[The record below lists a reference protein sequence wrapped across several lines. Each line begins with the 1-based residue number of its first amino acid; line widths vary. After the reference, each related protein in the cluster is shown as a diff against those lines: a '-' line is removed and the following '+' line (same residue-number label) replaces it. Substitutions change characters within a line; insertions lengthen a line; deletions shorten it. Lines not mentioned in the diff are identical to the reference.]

1 MSKAIEQIVD
11 VYVRLGHRR
20 ALEDLRTHR
29 QKLAFD
35 LKARSG
41 TGYDFS
47 LPIRQIE
54 EELSAI
60 EMGLDR
66 LIPGPE

>member
-1 MSKAIEQIVD
+1 MSKAIEQIVET
-11 VYVRLGHRR
+11 YVRLGDRQR
-20 ALEDLRTHR
+20 LEDLRAHW
-29 QKLAFD
+29 QKLVFD

-41 TGYDFS
+41 YDFS
-47 LPIRQIE
+47 LPIGQID
-54 EELSAI
+54 EELFAI